1 MSLKYPSLVAANDP
15 QWISFVGVIM
25 FLVYICRSIQRTA
38 NVEREKLTELALNTP
53 VQLLHPKELKLAKCL
68 IRFPEII
75 LRLLDDL
82 YLHLLCEY
90 LYELAT
96 TLTEFYDACY
106 CVEKDRTTGEIV
118 TVNYNRLLLLESTAQ
133 VMEKAFYILGID
145 PVSKM

>member
-1 MSLKYPSLVAANDP
+1 
-15 QWISFVGVIM
+15 M
-25 FLVYICRSIQRTA
+25 FFFLCTGFRSIQRTA
-38 NVEREKLTELALNTP
+38 NVNSDKLAELTTNP
-53 VQLLHPKELKLAKCL
+53 EVKILHPKEIKLAKCL
-68 IRFPEII
+68 VRFPDIV

-106 CVEKDRTTGEIV
+106 CVEKDRKTGEIIAV
-118 TVNYNRLLLLESTAQ
+118 DYSRFILLEATAL
-133 VMEKAFYILGID
+133 VMDKAFHILGIN

>member
-1 MSLKYPSLVAANDP
+1 MYDCRGSCIFD
-15 QWISFVGVIM
+15 
-25 FLVYICRSIQRTA
+25 RSIQRTA
-38 NVEREKLTELALNTP
+38 NVERKQLTEHALGAP
-53 VQLLHPKELKLAKCL
+53 VQLIHPKELKLAKCL
-68 IRFPEII
+68 VRFPGVI

-106 CVEKDRTTGEIV
+106 CVEKDRTGKIV
-118 TVNYNRLLLLESTAQ
+118 SVDYNRLLLLEATAQ

-145 PVSKM
+145 PVAKM

>member
-1 MSLKYPSLVAANDP
+1 MRSVFCKCYN
-15 QWISFVGVIM
+15 G
-25 FLVYICRSIQRTA
+25 ICIFYRSIQRTA
-38 NVEREKLTELALNTP
+38 NVEREELGKLALTTP
-53 VQLLHPKELKLAKCL
+53 VKLLHPKELKLAKCL
-68 IRFPEII
+68 VRFPEVI

-106 CVEKDRTTGEIV
+106 CVEKDRTTGKIV
-118 TVNYNRLLLLESTAQ
+118 TVHYNRLLLLEATAR
-133 VMEKAFYILGID
+133 VMEKAFHIVGID

>member
-1 MSLKYPSLVAANDP
+1 M
-15 QWISFVGVIM
+15 
-25 FLVYICRSIQRTA
+25 
-38 NVEREKLTELALNTP
+38 
-53 VQLLHPKELKLAKCL
+53 
-68 IRFPEII
+68 
-75 LRLLDDL
+75 LDDL

-118 TVNYNRLLLLESTAQ
+118 TVNYNRLLLLEATAR
-133 VMEKAFYILGID
+133 VMEKAFHILGID

>member
-1 MSLKYPSLVAANDP
+1 MV
-15 QWISFVGVIM
+15 V
-25 FLVYICRSIQRTA
+25 VYFCRSIQRTA
-38 NVEREKLTELALNTP
+38 NVEREKLAELALNTP

-68 IRFPEII
+68 IRFPGVI

-106 CVEKDRTTGEIV
+106 CVEKDRSTGEVV
-118 TVNYNRLLLLESTAQ
+118 TVNYNRLLLLEATAQ

>member
-1 MSLKYPSLVAANDP
+1 VRNVFCKCYN
-15 QWISFVGVIM
+15 G
-25 FLVYICRSIQRTA
+25 ICIFYRSIQRTA
-38 NVEREKLTELALNTP
+38 NVEREELGKLALTTP
-53 VQLLHPKELKLAKCL
+53 VKLLHPKELKLAKCL
-68 IRFPEII
+68 VRFPEVI

-106 CVEKDRTTGEIV
+106 CVEKDRATGKIA
-118 TVNYNRLLLLESTAQ
+118 TVHYNRLLLLEATAR
-133 VMEKAFYILGID
+133 VMEKAFHIVGID

>member
-1 MSLKYPSLVAANDP
+1 MGESRGELYINMV
-15 QWISFVGVIM
+15 V
-25 FLVYICRSIQRTA
+25 VYFCRSIQRTA
-38 NVEREKLTELALNTP
+38 NVEREKLAELALNTP

-68 IRFPEII
+68 IRFPGVI

-106 CVEKDRTTGEIV
+106 CVEKDRSTGEVV
-118 TVNYNRLLLLESTAQ
+118 TVNYNRLLLLEATAQ

>member
-1 MSLKYPSLVAANDP
+1 MIYNIIYLR
-15 QWISFVGVIM
+15 
-25 FLVYICRSIQRTA
+25 YITSIYKHTFCFSRSIQRTA
-38 NVEREKLTELALNTP
+38 NVEREQLKELALSTP

-68 IRFPEII
+68 IRFPGVI

-118 TVNYNRLLLLESTAQ
+118 TVDYNRLLLLEATAQ
-133 VMEKAFYILGID
+133 VMEKAFYIIGID
-145 PVSKM
+145 PVAKM

>member
-1 MSLKYPSLVAANDP
+1 MSTS
-15 QWISFVGVIM
+15 
-25 FLVYICRSIQRTA
+25 
-38 NVEREKLTELALNTP
+38 VELNH
-53 VQLLHPKELKLAKCL
+53 QKELKLAKCL
-68 IRFPEII
+68 VRFPEVV

-106 CVEKDRTTGEIV
+106 CVEKDKKTGEIV
-118 TVNYNRLLLLESTAQ
+118 KVDYNRLLLLEATAR
-133 VMEKAFYILGID
+133 VMEKAFFIIGID